1 MRKKV
6 DFVDALVAL
15 APGALDG
22 IQAPCTIAAWVY
34 VGARGDSVG
43 ACSLIVRTKP

>member
-22 IQAPCTIAAWVY
+22 IQAPCTLAAWVC
-34 VGARGDSVG
+34 VEGKDDGVRHI
-43 ACSLIVRTKP
+43 SLVVRTKP